1 MSACE
6 RKQGGETREERWH
19 SEEPRSDPDEPPRRA
34 SRCGPARRGP
44 YARRRRSK
52 YEEEAAENKR
62 ARRHRVAPAAEG
74 LNDSAGAALGL
85 RGVCAARRLCGLGCG
100 LGADDSAR
108 SHARRGGRTAGAGS
122 GRAEGRRGGGWGW
135 EPRGSPPRCRLSPEV
150 FCKFPVSLWFF
161 FFPLSSA
168 RPPLFQVRAATAEK
182 KESPRKKKKRK
193 KERKKEKKEE
203 KHGPRF

>member
-122 GRAEGRRGGGWGW
+122 GRAEGRGGGGMGVGA
-135 EPRGSPPRCRLSPEV
+135 PR
-150 FCKFPVSLWFF
+150 FT
-161 FFPLSSA
+161 
-168 RPPLFQVRAATAEK
+168 PPLPPLARGLLQI
-182 KESPRKKKKRK
+182 
-193 KERKKEKKEE
+193 
-203 KHGPRF
+203 PRFVVVLFLPPLLGTASIVPGSRCHR